1 MAVEPDKFVQVRGF
15 RVEIE
20 SAGGKETDTA
30 WEIVAGGECHL
41 EVADCDDATHQHAP
55 GKRYVGEIVLRGP
68 MTDTRAALCQWLNEA
83 ATGQDTERAR
93 RTLRITP
100 ILRRRGQIEEG
111 RPFIYTDCFPVG
123 YVFPRLSVTNTTG
136 NVQEEVRIKPV
147 RCELK

>member
-1 MAVEPDKFVQVRGF
+1 MAVEPDKFAQVRGF

-41 EVADCDDATHQHAP
+41 EVVDCDDATHQHAP

-68 MTDTRAALCQWLNEA
+68 MTDGRAALCQWLNEA
-83 ATGQDTERAR
+83 ATGQDPERAR

-100 ILRRRGQIEEG
+100 ILRRRGQIKEG
-111 RPFIYTDCFPVG
+111 RPYIYTDCFPVG
-123 YVFPRLSVTNTTG
+123 YVFPRLSVTNTAG